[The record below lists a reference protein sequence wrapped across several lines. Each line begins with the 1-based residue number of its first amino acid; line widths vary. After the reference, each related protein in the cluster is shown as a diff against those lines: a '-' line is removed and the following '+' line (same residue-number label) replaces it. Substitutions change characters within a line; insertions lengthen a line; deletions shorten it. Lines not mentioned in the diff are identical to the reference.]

1 MQRKWS
7 VLAATM
13 ATCIA
18 LAAGISVADDEE
30 SPLHK
35 LMEKV
40 QSNNNK
46 IIKGVRTQIM
56 FTKSQKDVEDAA
68 KELVK
73 LSKEA
78 KGMDTAIKAA
88 KDVENAKEKW
98 EGFSDDFTKEATK
111 FADYVG
117 GKAVTGAAAKKAYK
131 DVSKTCSACHA
142 VFKNE
147 E

>member
-1 MQRKWS
+1 MQRKWT
-7 VLAATM
+7 VLAGTM

-30 SPLHK
+30 GPLHK

-46 IIKGVRTQIM
+46 ITKGVRTKINYS
-56 FTKSQKDVEDAA
+56 KAHKEVVDSA

-73 LSKEA
+73 LSKDA
-78 KGMDTAIKAA
+78 KGLDDAIKSV
-88 KDVENAKEKW
+88 KGVDNAKEKW
-98 EGFSDDFTKEATK
+98 ESFSDDFTKEAVK

-117 GKAVTGAAAKKAYK
+117 DKNLTNEDAKKAYRN
-131 DVSKTCSACHA
+131 VSKTCSACHA